1 MKNKSESFTVKVGDK
16 EVCLHVR
23 RPTPEDSELAR
34 MTYNSTFRK
43 CLESGALLK
52 AKLDSYMRSQNL
64 WDDNKEN
71 KVKEILATIYSG
83 EKKLSEGNIKLS
95 EAKQIALEMRQARDA
110 WRDLIS
116 ERLELES
123 KTADGQ
129 AQNQE
134 FNHLVSLCT
143 VYNEEGNRYYAK
155 LSDYLNDDSEIGTKA
170 AIALSRLLYNSEESD
185 KDLPE
190 NQFLLKYKLVD
201 EKFRLINKEGKL
213 VDATGRLINEEGQWI
228 NENGQTVDDKGE
240 VVQEVVFKPFL
251 DDDGNPI
258 DV

>member
-23 RPTPEDSELAR
+23 RPTVEESELAR

-64 WDDNKEN
+64 WDDAKAD
-71 KVKEILATIYSG
+71 KVKEILAVIYSG
-83 EKKLSEGNIKLS
+83 EKKLSEGNIRLS
-95 EAKQIALEMRQARDA
+95 EAKKIALEMRQAREN
-110 WRDLIS
+110 WRDLIA
-116 ERLELES
+116 ERLELEA

-143 VYNEEGNRYYAK
+143 VYNEEGNRYYAS
-155 LSDYLNDDSEIGTKA
+155 LSDYLNDDSEVGTKA
-170 AIALSRLLYNSEESD
+170 AIALSRLLYNSQDTD

-213 VDATGRLINEEGQWI
+213 VDSDGRLVNEDGQWI
-228 NENGQTVDDKGE
+228 NENGQLVDEKGG

>member
-23 RPTPEDSELAR
+23 RPTVEESELAR

-52 AKLDSYMRSQNL
+52 VKLDSFMRSQNL
-64 WDDNKEN
+64 WDDEKQK
-71 KVKEILATIYSG
+71 KVTEILAVIYSG
-83 EKKLSEGNIKLS
+83 EKKLAEGNIKLS
-95 EAKQIALEMRQARDA
+95 EAKKIALEMRQARED

-143 VYNEEGNRYYAK
+143 VYNEEGNRYYYN
-155 LSDYLNDDSEIGTKA
+155 LSEYLNDDSEVGTKA
-170 AIALSRLLYNSEESD
+170 AIALSRLLYNSQDSD

-201 EKFRLINKEGKL
+201 DKFRLINKEGKL
-213 VDATGRLINEEGQWI
+213 VDASGRLINEEGQWI
-228 NENGQTVDDKGE
+228 NENGEVVDEKGE
-240 VVQEVVFKPFL
+240 VLQQVVFKPFL
-251 DDDGNPI
+251 DDDGNPV

>member
-23 RPTPEDSELAR
+23 RPTAEESEQAR

-43 CLESGALLK
+43 ALEAGALLK
-52 AKLDSYMRSQNL
+52 AKLDSFMRSQNL
-64 WDDNKEN
+64 WDDEKQK
-71 KVKEILATIYSG
+71 KVTEILAVIYSG
-83 EKKLSEGNIKLS
+83 EKKLAEGNIKLS
-95 EAKQIALEMRQARDA
+95 DAKKIALGVKKARDD

-116 ERLELES
+116 ERLELEA

-143 VYNEEGNRYYAK
+143 VYNDEGNRYYPS
-155 LSDYLNDDSEIGTKA
+155 LSVYLNDDSEVGTKA
-170 AIALSRLLYNSEESD
+170 AIALSRLLYNSEETD

-213 VDATGRLINEEGQWI
+213 VDENNRLINEDGQWI
-228 NENGQTVDDKGE
+228 NESNQLVNENGE
-240 VVQEVVFKPFL
+240 VIQDVVFQPFL